1 MYNIKKML
9 GFLMFKKVSLKVKI
23 SLIILVPLITMT
35 AISNIVNIVYVQN
48 ISSKLSYKI
57 LEETA
62 KREGSKLTAVLKEDF
77 YSLKAIKY
85 TIENMY
91 SSGIADRRAY
101 ERLIDDFLNIMPQT
115 VAGMMIIFE
124 PNILGNDAD
133 YINTYPLT
141 RGQQAYYISRTSD
154 NKIIS
159 KTVSMQDL
167 NGDYYR
173 ETIMKSSEY
182 LTGVYNFDVG
192 NNNMVKMYTWAI
204 PIIYR
209 NKVIGVI
216 TADVKLETL
225 NETMKSISP
234 FENSEGLLYD
244 HNGNFLYD
252 SGSDNNLTKNMYDV
266 YPQYKA
272 HQVFE
277 NASKGNISYF
287 SDYTEYYKGKATY
300 LFIPVEVIDGKY
312 WILELMAANS
322 SIFRESNMIRNIMI
336 IIFLLIITISSIM
349 IPYIIKR
356 KVTSIIGYLARDIS
370 RIYKGD
376 ISFKI
381 SKKFL
386 SMNDE
391 WGEIANGLENT
402 LSSLNKVVTVVKNS
416 AENVSIAANQVLIG
430 NNDLSQRTD
439 SQASSL
445 EETAA
450 SMNEM
455 ASAIKESAEGVS
467 QSTSMVSEAK
477 ESLIKAGIIVEDS
490 VNKMNDVY
498 ESSTKI
504 IDITKLIEDIA
515 FQTNILALN
524 ASVEAARAGDQGKG
538 FAVVASEV
546 RNLAQNTQESVKN
559 ITALINDSTD
569 KIHLAAKSVQE
580 SKEIFDDISA
590 KMDSASNIME
600 RINIAAQEQQKG
612 IEQVNT
618 AINNMDSSVQKN
630 ASLVEEA
637 TAASQSLLNESN
649 ELINTIEYFQL
660 RK

>member
-1 MYNIKKML
+1 
-9 GFLMFKKVSLKVKI
+9 MFKKVSLKVKI

-504 IDITKLIEDIA
+504 MDITKLIENIA

-524 ASVEAARAGDQGKG
+524 ASVEAARAGDQGRG

-559 ITALINDSTD
+559 ITALITDSTD

>member
-1 MYNIKKML
+1 
-9 GFLMFKKVSLKVKI
+9 MFKKVSLKVKI

-504 IDITKLIEDIA
+504 MDITKLIEDIA

-524 ASVEAARAGDQGKG
+524 ASVEAARAGDQGRG

-559 ITALINDSTD
+559 ITALITDSTD